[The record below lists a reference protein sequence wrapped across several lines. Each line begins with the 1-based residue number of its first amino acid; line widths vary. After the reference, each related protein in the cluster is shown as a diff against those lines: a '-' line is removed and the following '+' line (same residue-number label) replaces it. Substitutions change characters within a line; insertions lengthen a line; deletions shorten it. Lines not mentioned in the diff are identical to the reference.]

1 MSGFESSF
9 FTFFALS
16 FTFIL
21 IHLFHMCNFVG
32 DLCGFGYWV
41 CVMAV
46 TSAVVCELPAFG
58 AVFPGEWLTWAF
70 VWWMGVDVG
79 VRGGGGGCS
88 LFFWDGGVLSSSL
101 VEEVCSFRFP
111 SPEFDP
117 IGWKSGHNN
126 GSIIGSVL
134 LFLSMP

>member
-1 MSGFESSF
+1 MH
-9 FTFFALS
+9 LS
-16 FTFIL
+16 Y
-21 IHLFHMCNFVG
+21 LFKFVG
-32 DLCGFGYWV
+32 EVIGFFYWV
-41 CVMAV
+41 GVVAIDCV
-46 TSAVVCELPAFG
+46 VVCELPAFG
-58 AVFPGEWLTWAF
+58 AVFPGEWLTWAS

-79 VRGGGGGCS
+79 VRGGGGGCC
-88 LFFWDGGVLSSSL
+88 LVFWDGGVLSCSL
-101 VEEVCSFRFP
+101 IEQVCSFRFP